1 MQKPSF
7 EVSDLGD
14 EIEPSELQS
23 MPLIILGALAI
34 LSGLTGGFLVLE
46 VYTPLVYSGSKEIP
60 GEATFLASCLAT
72 ITLPLFGYAWLLIR
86 RFLNNRYV
94 ELSIE
99 EIEEIF
105 APPSGKR

>member
-1 MQKPSF
+1 MN
-7 EVSDLGD
+7 DLGD

-23 MPLIILGALAI
+23 MPLIILMALAI
-34 LSGLTGGFLVLE
+34 LSGLTGGFFGLGG

-72 ITLPLFGYAWLLIR
+72 ITLPLLGYAWLLIR

-99 EIEEIF
+99 EIEGIF